1 VNKISHTQRQFKIY
15 LSVYSLSSPLN
26 KSLSLGFQ
34 INYFLNKHRRMQ
46 ATYCRIF
53 TTIGLSVFSIT
64 AFAQERR
71 TISGTVRDGKNGELV
86 IGATIKVEE
95 DPTINITANEYGF
108 YSLSLPQGN
117 YTIAVA
123 YGGYENYRQTVQL
136 DQNVK
141 LDLILSQEKE
151 RTAQIDEVIISAVKK
166 DKNLTSAQMG
176 TETLS
181 IKSIEKLP
189 VLFGEKDVLK
199 TIQLL
204 PGIKSN
210 GEGSSGFSVRG
221 GATDQN
227 LILLDEAPVYN
238 ASHLLGFFS
247 TFNSDALKDASIIKG
262 NSPAQYGGRLSS
274 VMDVKMKD
282 GNNKDY
288 NVNGGIGLISSRLS
302 VEGPIQKEKSSFIVS
317 GRRTYADVFL
327 KATDDFKDSKLY
339 FYDLNLKANYQINEN
354 NRLYMS
360 GYFGRDV
367 LGLGNTFSTDWG
379 NTTAT
384 LRWNSIINSKLF
396 SNTSFIYS
404 NYDYKVS
411 LTSNDNTFG
420 LDSQIQDW
428 NLKQDFSWFAGNKHS
443 VRFGLQ
449 SIYHTI
455 TPSSASGTSVSSFPR
470 NSRYS
475 WENALYIN
483 DDFKATEK
491 LTVNY
496 GLRLSMFSVLG
507 GDTFNTYDNGVL
519 TDSRFLE
526 KGKFGKTYV
535 NLEPRITAN
544 YRINE
549 VSSIKGGYARNT
561 QNLHLLSN
569 SSSGNPT
576 DQWIGSSYSVKPE
589 IADQISAG
597 YSRNFNNNNYEIN
610 AEVYYKTMQNQ
621 IDFKNGA
628 EITFD
633 AAADVEG
640 ELLFGKGRAY
650 GLEVIA
656 KKKSGK
662 LTGWISYTLSKTE
675 RKINGINDNNWYN
688 ARQDKTHDLSVVATY
703 ELNQKWSFSGL
714 FVYSTGNA
722 VTFPTGKYDLLG
734 QTIFQ
739 YSKRNADR
747 MPAYHRM
754 DLSATYE
761 PNKNKRWKSSWS
773 FGIYNVYGRENAYTI
788 AFEDNP
794 DNPGTTRAMQ
804 TSLFKF
810 VPNITYNFKF

>member
-1 VNKISHTQRQFKIY
+1 
-15 LSVYSLSSPLN
+15 
-26 KSLSLGFQ
+26 
-34 INYFLNKHRRMQ
+34 MQ
-46 ATYCRIF
+46 AIYCRIF
-53 TTIGLSVFSIT
+53 ATIGLSVFSIT
-64 AFAQERR
+64 AYAQERK

-86 IGATIKVEE
+86 IGAIIKVEE
-95 DPTINITANEYGF
+95 DPSINITANEYGF

-141 LDLILSQEKE
+141 LDLILSEQKEKVS
-151 RTAQIDEVIISAVKK
+151 QIEEVVISAVKK

-339 FYDLNLKANYQINEN
+339 FYDLNLKANYQLNEN
-354 NRLYMS
+354 NRLYVS

-384 LRWNSIINSKLF
+384 VRWNSIINSKLF

-411 LTSNDNTFG
+411 LTSNNNTFG

-449 SIYHTI
+449 SIYHTF

-519 TDSRFLE
+519 TESRFLE

-544 YRINE
+544 YRIDE

-610 AEVYYKTMQNQ
+610 AEVYYKSMQNQ

-675 RKINGINDNNWYN
+675 RKINGINDNDWYN

-714 FVYSTGNA
+714 FLYSTGNA
-722 VTFPTGKYDLLG
+722 VTFPTGKYELLG

-794 DNPGTTRAMQ
+794 NNPGTTRAMQ

>member
-1 VNKISHTQRQFKIY
+1 MQTS
-15 LSVYSLSSPLN
+15 
-26 KSLSLGFQ
+26 
-34 INYFLNKHRRMQ
+34 FLK
-46 ATYCRIF
+46 
-53 TTIGLSVFSIT
+53 IT
-64 AFAQERR
+64 AATAALCFSTLAIAQQ
-71 TISGTVRDGKNGELV
+71 TYSVSGTVKDKKNGELL
-86 IGATIKVEE
+86 IGVSVKVSE
-95 DPTINITANEYGF
+95 DPTINVAANEYGF
-108 YSLSLPQGN
+108 YSLSLPAGT
-117 YTIAVA
+117 YTIIISNP
-123 YGGYENYRQTVQL
+123 GYKDFEQQIKV
-136 DQNVK
+136 DQNIK
-141 LDLILSQEKE
+141 LDLPLLPQEETTK
-151 RTAQIDEVIISAVKK
+151 AIDEVVVTAVKK

-176 TETLS
+176 AETLN

-189 VLFGEKDVLK
+189 VLFGEKDVMK

-274 VMDVKMKD
+274 VLDVKMKD

-288 NVNGGIGLISSRLS
+288 NLNGGIGLISSRLS

-317 GRRTYADVFL
+317 GRRTYADLFL
-327 KATDDFKDSKLY
+327 KTNKDYKDNKLY

-354 NRLYMS
+354 NRIYLS

-367 LGLGNTFSTDWG
+367 LGLGDTFNTDWG

-384 LRWNSIINSKLF
+384 LRWNSIISSKLF

-404 NYDYKVS
+404 NYDYKIS
-411 LTSNDNTFG
+411 LKNDDTVFDLN
-420 LDSQIQDW
+420 SKIRDW
-428 NLKQDFSWFAGNKHS
+428 NLKQDFTWFAGNKHS

-449 SIYHTI
+449 SIYHTL
-455 TPSSASGTSVSSFPR
+455 TPSSASGTTVSSFPR
-470 NSRYS
+470 NPRYS
-475 WENALYIN
+475 WENAVYIN

-496 GLRLSMFSVLG
+496 GVRLAIFSVLG
-507 GDTFNTYDNGVL
+507 GDTFNTYENGVL
-519 TDSRFLE
+519 TDSKFLE

-535 NLEPRITAN
+535 NPEPRISAN

-549 VSSIKGGYARNT
+549 VSSVKGGYSRNT

-569 SSSGNPT
+569 SNSGNPT
-576 DQWIGSSYSVKPE
+576 DQWIGSSYTVKPE
-589 IADQISAG
+589 IADQISVG
-597 YSRNFNNNNYEIN
+597 YSRNFNNNNYELN
-610 AEVYYKTMQNQ
+610 AEVYYKSMKNQ

-628 EITFD
+628 QIGFD
-633 AAADVEG
+633 AGSDVES

-650 GLEVIA
+650 GLELIA

-675 RKINGINDNNWYN
+675 RKIDGINNNEWYN
-688 ARQDKTHDLSVVATY
+688 ARMDKTHDLSIVATY
-703 ELNQKWSFSGL
+703 QLNPKWSFSGL

-722 VTFPTGKYDLLG
+722 VTFPTGKYELNG

-739 YSKRNADR
+739 YSNRNADR

-761 PNKNKRWKSSWS
+761 PTSNKRFRGSWT
-773 FGIYNVYGRENAYTI
+773 FGIYNLYGRENAYTI
-788 AFEDNP
+788 NFEDNP
-794 DNPGTTRAMQ
+794 DHPGTTRAMQ
-804 TSLFKF
+804 TSLFRW

>member
-1 VNKISHTQRQFKIY
+1 MQTS
-15 LSVYSLSSPLN
+15 
-26 KSLSLGFQ
+26 
-34 INYFLNKHRRMQ
+34 FLK
-46 ATYCRIF
+46 
-53 TTIGLSVFSIT
+53 IT
-64 AFAQERR
+64 AATAALCFSTFVLAQQ
-71 TISGTVRDGKNGELV
+71 TYSVSGTIKDKKNGELL
-86 IGATIKVEE
+86 IGVAVKVSE
-95 DPTINITANEYGF
+95 DPSINVVANEYGF
-108 YSLSLPQGN
+108 YSLSLPEGN
-117 YTIAVA
+117 YTLIISNP
-123 YGGYENYRQTVQL
+123 GYKDFEQQIKV
-136 DQNVK
+136 DQNIK
-141 LDLILSQEKE
+141 MDLPLLPQEQISKS
-151 RTAQIDEVIISAVKK
+151 IDEVVITGIKK

-181 IKSIEKLP
+181 IKNIEKLP
-189 VLFGEKDVLK
+189 VLFGEKDVMK

-247 TFNSDALKDASIIKG
+247 TFNSDALKDVSIIKG

-274 VMDVKMKD
+274 VLDVKMKD
-282 GNNKDY
+282 GNNQDY
-288 NVNGGIGLISSRLS
+288 NINGGVGLISSRLS

-317 GRRTYADVFL
+317 GRRTYADLFL
-327 KATDDFKDSKLY
+327 KTSNDYKDNKLY
-339 FYDLNLKANYQINEN
+339 FYDLNLKANYQLNEN
-354 NRLYMS
+354 NRLYLS

-411 LTSNDNTFG
+411 LKSNDNNFG
-420 LDSQIQDW
+420 LNSKIQDW
-428 NLKQDFSWFAGNKHS
+428 NLKQDFTWFAGNKHS

-470 NSRYS
+470 NTRKS

-496 GLRLSMFSVLG
+496 GARLSMFSVLG

-519 TDSRFLE
+519 TDSRYIE

-535 NLEPRITAN
+535 NIEPRITAN

-549 VSSIKGGYARNT
+549 VSSIKAGYSRNT

-576 DQWIGSSYSVKPE
+576 DQWIGSSLTVKPE
-589 IADQISAG
+589 IADQVSLG
-597 YSRNFNNNNYEIN
+597 FSRNFNNNNYEVN
-610 AEVYYKTMQNQ
+610 AEVYYKSMQNQ

-628 EITFD
+628 QITFD
-633 AAADVEG
+633 TAADVES

-650 GLEVIA
+650 GLELIA

-675 RKINGINDNNWYN
+675 RKINGINDNQWYN
-688 ARQDKTHDLSVVATY
+688 ARMDKTHDLSIVATY
-703 ELNQKWSFSGL
+703 QLNPKWSFSGL

-722 VTFPTGKYDLLG
+722 VTFPTGKYQLNG
-734 QTIFQ
+734 QTVFQ
-739 YSKRNADR
+739 YSTRNADR

-761 PNKNKRWKSSWS
+761 PSSNKRFRGSWT
-773 FGIYNVYGRENAYTI
+773 FGIYNLYGRENAYTI
-788 AFEDNP
+788 TFEDNP
-794 DNPGTTRAMQ
+794 NNSGTTRAMQ
-804 TSLFKF
+804 TSLFRW

>member
-1 VNKISHTQRQFKIY
+1 MQTS
-15 LSVYSLSSPLN
+15 
-26 KSLSLGFQ
+26 
-34 INYFLNKHRRMQ
+34 FLK
-46 ATYCRIF
+46 
-53 TTIGLSVFSIT
+53 IT
-64 AFAQERR
+64 AATAALCFSTLAMAQQ
-71 TISGTVRDGKNGELV
+71 TYSVSGTVKDKKNGELL
-86 IGATIKVEE
+86 IGVSVKVSE
-95 DPTINITANEYGF
+95 DPTINVVANEYGF
-108 YSLSLPQGN
+108 YSLSLPEGN
-117 YTIAVA
+117 YTLVIS
-123 YGGYENYRQTVQL
+123 YPGYQDFEQKINV
-136 DQNVK
+136 DQNIK
-141 LDLILSQEKE
+141 LDLPLLPSESVEK
-151 RTAQIDEVIISAVKK
+151 AIDEVVITGIKK

-176 TETLS
+176 AETLS
-181 IKSIEKLP
+181 IKNIEKLP
-189 VLFGEKDVLK
+189 VLFGEKDVMK

-274 VMDVKMKD
+274 VLDVKMKD

-317 GRRTYADVFL
+317 GRRTYADLFL
-327 KATDDFKDSKLY
+327 KANKDYKDNKLY

-354 NRLYMS
+354 NRIYLS

-367 LGLGNTFSTDWG
+367 LGLGDTFNTDWG

-384 LRWNSIINSKLF
+384 LRWNSIISSKLF

-404 NYDYKVS
+404 NYDYKIS
-411 LTSNDNTFG
+411 LKNDDTVFDLN
-420 LDSQIQDW
+420 SKIRDW
-428 NLKQDFSWFAGNKHS
+428 NLKQDFTWFAGNKHS

-449 SIYHTI
+449 SIYHTL
-455 TPSSASGTSVSSFPR
+455 TPSSASGTTVSSFAR
-470 NSRYS
+470 NPRYS
-475 WENALYIN
+475 WENAVYIN
-483 DDFKATEK
+483 DDYKATEK
-491 LTVNY
+491 LTINY
-496 GLRLSMFSVLG
+496 GARLSMFSVLG
-507 GDTFNTYDNGVL
+507 GDTFNTYENGVL
-519 TDSRFLE
+519 TDSKFLE

-535 NLEPRITAN
+535 NIEPRISAN

-549 VSSIKGGYARNT
+549 VSSVKAGYSRNT

-569 SSSGNPT
+569 SNSGNPT
-576 DQWIGSSYSVKPE
+576 DQWIGSSYTVKPE
-589 IADQISAG
+589 IADQISLG
-597 YSRNFNNNNYEIN
+597 YSRNFNNNNYELN
-610 AEVYYKTMQNQ
+610 AEVYYKDMKNQ

-628 EITFD
+628 QIGFD
-633 AAADVEG
+633 TGADVES

-650 GLEVIA
+650 GLELIA

-675 RKINGINDNNWYN
+675 RKINGINNNEWYN
-688 ARQDKTHDLSVVATY
+688 ARMDKTHDLSVVATY
-703 ELNQKWSFSGL
+703 QLNPKWSFSGL

-722 VTFPTGKYDLLG
+722 VTFPTGKYELNG
-734 QTIFQ
+734 QTVFQ
-739 YSKRNADR
+739 YSNRNADR

-761 PNKNKRWKSSWS
+761 PSSNKRFRGSWT
-773 FGIYNVYGRENAYTI
+773 FGIYNLYGRENAYTI
-788 AFEDNP
+788 NFEDNP
-794 DNPGTTRAMQ
+794 DRPGTTRAMQ
-804 TSLFKF
+804 TSLFRW

>member
-1 VNKISHTQRQFKIY
+1 MQTS
-15 LSVYSLSSPLN
+15 
-26 KSLSLGFQ
+26 
-34 INYFLNKHRRMQ
+34 FLK
-46 ATYCRIF
+46 
-53 TTIGLSVFSIT
+53 IT
-64 AFAQERR
+64 AATAALCFSTFVIAQQ
-71 TISGTVRDGKNGELV
+71 TYSVSGTVKDKKNGELL
-86 IGATIKVEE
+86 IGVTVKVSE
-95 DPTINITANEYGF
+95 DPSINVVANEYGF
-108 YSLSLPQGN
+108 YSLSLPEGN
-117 YTIAVA
+117 YTIIISNS
-123 YGGYENYRQTVQL
+123 GYKDFEQQIKV
-136 DQNVK
+136 DQNIK
-141 LDLILSQEKE
+141 LDLPLIQQEAISKS
-151 RTAQIDEVIISAVKK
+151 IDEVVITGIKK
-166 DKNLTSAQMG
+166 DKNLSTAQMG

-181 IKSIEKLP
+181 IKNIEKLP
-189 VLFGEKDVLK
+189 VLFGEKDVMK

-274 VMDVKMKD
+274 VLDVKMKD
-282 GNNKDY
+282 GNNQDY

-317 GRRTYADVFL
+317 GRRTYADLFL
-327 KATDDFKDSKLY
+327 KANKDYKDNKLY
-339 FYDLNLKANYQINEN
+339 FYDLNLKANYQLNEN
-354 NRLYMS
+354 NRLYLS
-360 GYFGRDV
+360 AYFGRDV

-404 NYDYKVS
+404 NYDYKIS
-411 LTSNDNTFG
+411 LKSNDNVFD
-420 LDSQIQDW
+420 LNSKIQDW
-428 NLKQDFSWFAGNKHS
+428 NLKQDFTWFAGNKHS

-449 SIYHTI
+449 SIYHTL

-470 NSRYS
+470 NPRYS

-491 LTVNY
+491 LTINY
-496 GLRLSMFSVLG
+496 GVRLSLFSVLG
-507 GDTFNTYDNGVL
+507 GDTFNTYENGNL
-519 TDSRFLE
+519 TESRFLE

-535 NLEPRITAN
+535 NPEPRITAN

-549 VSSIKGGYARNT
+549 VSSVKGGYSRNT

-569 SSSGNPT
+569 SNSGNPT
-576 DQWIGSSYSVKPE
+576 DQWIGSSYTVKPE

-597 YSRNFNNNNYEIN
+597 YSRNFKNNNYEIN
-610 AEVYYKTMQNQ
+610 AEVYYKSMQNQ

-628 EITFD
+628 QIGFD
-633 AAADVEG
+633 TGSDVEN

-650 GLEVIA
+650 GLELIA

-675 RKINGINDNNWYN
+675 RKINGINNNEWYN
-688 ARQDKTHDLSVVATY
+688 ARMDKTHDLSVVATY
-703 ELNQKWSFSGL
+703 QFNEKWSMSGL
-714 FVYSTGNA
+714 FLYSTGNA
-722 VTFPTGKYDLLG
+722 VTFPTGKYELNG

-739 YSKRNADR
+739 YSNRNADR

-761 PNKNKRWKSSWS
+761 PSSNKRFKGSWT
-773 FGIYNVYGRENAYTI
+773 FGIYNLYGRENAYTI
-788 AFEDNP
+788 TFEDNP
-794 DNPGTTRAMQ
+794 NNPGTTRAMQ
-804 TSLFKF
+804 TSLFRW

>member
-1 VNKISHTQRQFKIY
+1 MQTS
-15 LSVYSLSSPLN
+15 
-26 KSLSLGFQ
+26 
-34 INYFLNKHRRMQ
+34 FLK
-46 ATYCRIF
+46 
-53 TTIGLSVFSIT
+53 IT
-64 AFAQERR
+64 AATAALCFSTLAIAQQ
-71 TISGTVRDGKNGELV
+71 TYSVSGTVKDKKNGELL
-86 IGATIKVEE
+86 IGVSVKVSE
-95 DPTINITANEYGF
+95 DPTINVTANEYGF
-108 YSLSLPQGN
+108 YSLSLPAGT
-117 YTIAVA
+117 YTVIISNP
-123 YGGYENYRQTVQL
+123 GYKDFEQQIKV
-136 DQNVK
+136 DQNMK
-141 LDLILSQEKE
+141 LDLPLLPQEETTK
-151 RTAQIDEVIISAVKK
+151 AIDEVVVTAIKK

-176 TETLS
+176 AETLN

-189 VLFGEKDVLK
+189 VLFGEKDVMK

-274 VMDVKMKD
+274 VLDVKMKD

-288 NVNGGIGLISSRLS
+288 NLNGGIGLISSRLS

-317 GRRTYADVFL
+317 GRRTYADLFL
-327 KATDDFKDSKLY
+327 KTNKDYKDNKLY

-354 NRLYMS
+354 NRIYLS

-367 LGLGNTFSTDWG
+367 LGLGDTFNTDWG

-384 LRWNSIINSKLF
+384 LRWNSIISSKLF

-404 NYDYKVS
+404 NYDYKIS
-411 LTSNDNTFG
+411 LKNDDTVFDLN
-420 LDSQIQDW
+420 SKIRDW
-428 NLKQDFSWFAGNKHS
+428 NLKQDFTWFAGNKHS

-449 SIYHTI
+449 SIYHTL
-455 TPSSASGTSVSSFPR
+455 TPSSASGTTVSSFPR
-470 NSRYS
+470 NPRYS
-475 WENALYIN
+475 WENAVYIN

-491 LTVNY
+491 LTINY
-496 GLRLSMFSVLG
+496 GVRLAIFSVLG
-507 GDTFNTYDNGVL
+507 GDTFNTYENGVL
-519 TDSRFLE
+519 TDSKFLE

-535 NLEPRITAN
+535 NPEPRISAN

-549 VSSIKGGYARNT
+549 VSSVKGGYSRNT

-569 SSSGNPT
+569 SNSGNPT
-576 DQWIGSSYSVKPE
+576 DQWIGSSYTVKPE
-589 IADQISAG
+589 IADQVSVG
-597 YSRNFNNNNYEIN
+597 YSRNFNNNNYELN
-610 AEVYYKTMQNQ
+610 AEVYYKSMKNQ

-628 EITFD
+628 QIGFD
-633 AAADVEG
+633 AGSDVES

-650 GLEVIA
+650 GLELIA

-675 RKINGINDNNWYN
+675 RKINGINNNEWYN
-688 ARQDKTHDLSVVATY
+688 ARMDKTHDLSIVATY
-703 ELNQKWSFSGL
+703 QLNPKWSFSGL

-722 VTFPTGKYDLLG
+722 VTFPTGKYELNG

-739 YSKRNADR
+739 YSNRNADR

-761 PNKNKRWKSSWS
+761 PTSNKRFRGSWT
-773 FGIYNVYGRENAYTI
+773 FGIYNLYGRENAYTI
-788 AFEDNP
+788 NFEDNP
-794 DNPGTTRAMQ
+794 DRPGTTRAMQ
-804 TSLFKF
+804 TSLFRW

>member
-1 VNKISHTQRQFKIY
+1 
-15 LSVYSLSSPLN
+15 
-26 KSLSLGFQ
+26 
-34 INYFLNKHRRMQ
+34 MQ
-46 ATYCRIF
+46 TIYCRIF
-53 TTIGLSVFSIT
+53 ATIGLSVFSVT
-64 AFAQERR
+64 AFAQEKR

-86 IGATIKVEE
+86 IGATVKVVE
-95 DPTINITANEYGF
+95 DPTVNVVANEYGF

-117 YTIAVA
+117 YTVAVA
-123 YGGYENYRQTVQL
+123 YGGFENYRQTVQL

-141 LDLILSQEKE
+141 LDLILTQEKE
-151 RTAQIDEVIISAVKK
+151 RTAQIDEVVISAIKK

-189 VLFGEKDVLK
+189 VLFGERDVLK

-247 TFNSDALKDASIIKG
+247 TFYSDALKDASIIKG

-288 NVNGGIGLISSRLS
+288 NINGGIGLISSRLS

-327 KATDDFKDSKLY
+327 KATDDFRDSKLY
-339 FYDLNLKANYQINEN
+339 FYDLNLKANYQLNEN
-354 NRLYMS
+354 NRLYIS

-384 LRWNSIINSKLF
+384 VRWNSIINSKLF

-411 LTSNDNTFG
+411 LSSNNNTFG

-428 NLKQDFSWFAGNKHS
+428 NLKQDFTWFAGNKHG

-475 WENALYIN
+475 WENAFYIN

-507 GDTFNTYDNGVL
+507 GDQFNTYENAVL
-519 TDSRFLE
+519 TGGQFLE

-549 VSSIKGGYARNT
+549 VSSVKAGYARNT

-576 DQWIGSSYSVKPE
+576 DQWIGSSYTVKPE
-589 IADQISAG
+589 ISDQISAG
-597 YSRNFNNNNYEIN
+597 FSRNFNNNNYEIN
-610 AEVYYKTMQNQ
+610 AEIYYKSMQNQ
-621 IDFKNGA
+621 IDYRNGA

-633 AAADVEG
+633 AGADVEA

-650 GLEVIA
+650 GLEFIA

-675 RKINGINDNNWYN
+675 RKIIGINDNEWYN
-688 ARQDKTHDLSVVATY
+688 ARQDKTHDLSIVATY
-703 ELNQKWSFSGL
+703 ELNPKWSFSGL

-722 VTFPTGKYDLLG
+722 VTFPTGKYELQG

-761 PNKNKRWKSSWS
+761 PGKNKRFQSSWS
-773 FGIYNVYGRENAYTI
+773 FGIYNLYGRENAYAIT
-788 AFEDNP
+788 FEDNP
-794 DNPGTTRAMQ
+794 DKPGTTRAIQ
-804 TSLFKF
+804 TSLFRF

>member
-1 VNKISHTQRQFKIY
+1 MQTS
-15 LSVYSLSSPLN
+15 
-26 KSLSLGFQ
+26 
-34 INYFLNKHRRMQ
+34 FLK
-46 ATYCRIF
+46 
-53 TTIGLSVFSIT
+53 IT
-64 AFAQERR
+64 AATAALCFSTLAIAQQ
-71 TISGTVRDGKNGELV
+71 TYSVSGTVKDKKNGELL
-86 IGATIKVEE
+86 IGVSVKVSE
-95 DPTINITANEYGF
+95 DPTINVVANEYGF
-108 YSLSLPQGN
+108 YSLSLPEGN
-117 YTIAVA
+117 YTLIIS
-123 YGGYENYRQTVQL
+123 YPGYQDFEQQIKV
-136 DQNVK
+136 DQNIKV
-141 LDLILSQEKE
+141 DLPLLPAE
-151 RTAQIDEVIISAVKK
+151 TAAKAIDEVVITGIKK

-176 TETLS
+176 AETLS
-181 IKSIEKLP
+181 IKNIEKLP
-189 VLFGEKDVLK
+189 VLFGEKDVMK

-274 VMDVKMKD
+274 VLDVKMKD

-288 NVNGGIGLISSRLS
+288 NINGGIGLISSRLS

-317 GRRTYADVFL
+317 GRRTYADLFL
-327 KATDDFKDSKLY
+327 KTNKDYKDNKLY

-354 NRLYMS
+354 NRIYLS

-367 LGLGNTFSTDWG
+367 LGLGDTFNTDWG

-384 LRWNSIINSKLF
+384 LRWNSIISSKLF

-404 NYDYKVS
+404 NYDYKIS
-411 LTSNDNTFG
+411 LKNDDTVFDLN
-420 LDSQIQDW
+420 SKIRDW
-428 NLKQDFSWFAGNKHS
+428 NLKQDFTWFAGNKHS

-449 SIYHTI
+449 SIYHTL
-455 TPSSASGTSVSSFPR
+455 TPSSASGTTVSSFAR
-470 NSRYS
+470 NPRYS
-475 WENALYIN
+475 WENAVYIN
-483 DDFKATEK
+483 DDYKATEK
-491 LTVNY
+491 LTINY
-496 GLRLSMFSVLG
+496 GARLSMFSILG
-507 GDTFNTYDNGVL
+507 GDTFNTYENGVL
-519 TDSRFLE
+519 TDSKFLE

-535 NLEPRITAN
+535 NIEPRISAN

-549 VSSIKGGYARNT
+549 FSSVKGGYSRNT

-569 SSSGNPT
+569 SNSGNPT
-576 DQWIGSSYSVKPE
+576 DQWIGSSYTVKPE
-589 IADQISAG
+589 IADQISLG
-597 YSRNFNNNNYEIN
+597 YSRNFNNNNYELN
-610 AEVYYKTMQNQ
+610 AEIYYKDMKNQ

-628 EITFD
+628 QIGFD
-633 AAADVEG
+633 TGADVES

-650 GLEVIA
+650 GLELIV

-675 RKINGINDNNWYN
+675 RKINGINNNEWYN
-688 ARQDKTHDLSVVATY
+688 ARMDKTHDLSIVATY
-703 ELNQKWSFSGL
+703 QLNPKWSFSGL

-722 VTFPTGKYDLLG
+722 VTFPTGKYELNG

-739 YSKRNADR
+739 YSNRNADR

-761 PNKNKRWKSSWS
+761 PSSNKRFRGSWT
-773 FGIYNVYGRENAYTI
+773 FGIYNLYGRENAYTI
-788 AFEDNP
+788 NFEDNP
-794 DNPGTTRAMQ
+794 DRPGTTRAMQ
-804 TSLFKF
+804 TSLFRW

>member
-1 VNKISHTQRQFKIY
+1 MQTS
-15 LSVYSLSSPLN
+15 
-26 KSLSLGFQ
+26 
-34 INYFLNKHRRMQ
+34 FLK
-46 ATYCRIF
+46 
-53 TTIGLSVFSIT
+53 IT
-64 AFAQERR
+64 AATAALCFSTLAIAQQ
-71 TISGTVRDGKNGELV
+71 TYSVSGTVKDKKNGELL
-86 IGATIKVEE
+86 IGVSVKVSE
-95 DPTINITANEYGF
+95 DPTINVTANEYGF
-108 YSLSLPQGN
+108 YSLSLPAGT
-117 YTIAVA
+117 YTVIISNP
-123 YGGYENYRQTVQL
+123 GYKDFEQQIKV

-141 LDLILSQEKE
+141 LDLPLLPQEETTK
-151 RTAQIDEVIISAVKK
+151 AIDEVVVTAVKK

-176 TETLS
+176 AETLN

-189 VLFGEKDVLK
+189 VLFGEKDVMK

-274 VMDVKMKD
+274 VLDVKMKD

-288 NVNGGIGLISSRLS
+288 NLNGGIGLISSRLS

-317 GRRTYADVFL
+317 GRRTYADLFL
-327 KATDDFKDSKLY
+327 KTNKDYKDNKLY

-354 NRLYMS
+354 NRIYLS

-367 LGLGNTFSTDWG
+367 LGLGDTFNTDWG

-384 LRWNSIINSKLF
+384 LRWNSIISSKLF

-404 NYDYKVS
+404 NYDYKIS
-411 LTSNDNTFG
+411 LKNDDTVFDLN
-420 LDSQIQDW
+420 SKIRDW
-428 NLKQDFSWFAGNKHS
+428 NLKQDFTWFAGNKHS

-449 SIYHTI
+449 SIYHTL
-455 TPSSASGTSVSSFPR
+455 TPSSASGTTVSSFPR
-470 NSRYS
+470 NPRYS
-475 WENALYIN
+475 WENAVYIN

-491 LTVNY
+491 LTINY
-496 GLRLSMFSVLG
+496 GVRLAIFSVLG
-507 GDTFNTYDNGVL
+507 GDTFNTYENGVL
-519 TDSRFLE
+519 TDSKFLE

-535 NLEPRITAN
+535 NPEPRISAN

-549 VSSIKGGYARNT
+549 VSSVKGGYSRNT

-569 SSSGNPT
+569 SNSGNPT
-576 DQWIGSSYSVKPE
+576 DQWIGSSYTVKPE
-589 IADQISAG
+589 IADQISVG
-597 YSRNFNNNNYEIN
+597 YSRNFNNNNYELN
-610 AEVYYKTMQNQ
+610 AEVYYKDMKNQ

-628 EITFD
+628 QIGFD
-633 AAADVEG
+633 AGSDVES

-650 GLEVIA
+650 GLELIA

-675 RKINGINDNNWYN
+675 RKINGINNNEWYN
-688 ARQDKTHDLSVVATY
+688 ARMDKTHDLSIVATY
-703 ELNQKWSFSGL
+703 QLNPKWSFSGL

-722 VTFPTGKYDLLG
+722 VTFPTGKYELNG

-739 YSKRNADR
+739 YSNRNADR

-761 PNKNKRWKSSWS
+761 PTSNKRFRGSWT
-773 FGIYNVYGRENAYTI
+773 FGIYNLYGRENAYTI
-788 AFEDNP
+788 NFEDNP
-794 DNPGTTRAMQ
+794 DRPGTTRAMQ
-804 TSLFKF
+804 TSLFRW

>member
-1 VNKISHTQRQFKIY
+1 MQTS
-15 LSVYSLSSPLN
+15 
-26 KSLSLGFQ
+26 
-34 INYFLNKHRRMQ
+34 FLK
-46 ATYCRIF
+46 
-53 TTIGLSVFSIT
+53 IT
-64 AFAQERR
+64 AATAALCFSTLAIAQQ
-71 TISGTVRDGKNGELV
+71 TYSVSGTVKDKKNGELL
-86 IGATIKVEE
+86 IGVSVKVSE
-95 DPTINITANEYGF
+95 DPSINVAANEYGF
-108 YSLSLPQGN
+108 YSLSLPAGN
-117 YTIAVA
+117 YTIIISNP
-123 YGGYENYRQTVQL
+123 GYKDFEQQITV
-136 DQNVK
+136 DQNMK
-141 LDLILSQEKE
+141 LDLPLLPQEETTK
-151 RTAQIDEVIISAVKK
+151 AIDEVVVTAVKK

-176 TETLS
+176 AETLN

-189 VLFGEKDVLK
+189 VLFGEKDVMK

-274 VMDVKMKD
+274 VLDVKMKD

-288 NVNGGIGLISSRLS
+288 NLNGGIGLISSRLS

-317 GRRTYADVFL
+317 GRRTYADLFL
-327 KATDDFKDSKLY
+327 KTNKDYKDNKLY

-354 NRLYMS
+354 NRIYLS

-367 LGLGNTFSTDWG
+367 LGLGDTFNTDWG

-384 LRWNSIINSKLF
+384 LRWNSIISSKLF

-404 NYDYKVS
+404 NYDYKIS
-411 LTSNDNTFG
+411 LKNDDTVFDLN
-420 LDSQIQDW
+420 SKIRDW
-428 NLKQDFSWFAGNKHS
+428 NLKQDFTWFAGNKHS

-449 SIYHTI
+449 SIYHTL
-455 TPSSASGTSVSSFPR
+455 TPSSASGTTVSSFPR
-470 NSRYS
+470 NPRYS
-475 WENALYIN
+475 WENAVYIN

-491 LTVNY
+491 LTINY
-496 GLRLSMFSVLG
+496 GVRLAMFSVLG
-507 GDTFNTYDNGVL
+507 GDTFNTYENGVL
-519 TDSRFLE
+519 TDSEFLE

-535 NLEPRITAN
+535 NPEPRISAN

-549 VSSIKGGYARNT
+549 VSSVKGGYSRNT

-569 SSSGNPT
+569 SNSGNPT
-576 DQWIGSSYSVKPE
+576 DQWIGSSYTVKPE
-589 IADQISAG
+589 IADQISVG
-597 YSRNFNNNNYEIN
+597 YSRNFNNNNYELN
-610 AEVYYKTMQNQ
+610 AEVYYKSMKNQ

-628 EITFD
+628 QIGFD
-633 AAADVEG
+633 AGSDVES

-650 GLEVIA
+650 GLELIA

-675 RKINGINDNNWYN
+675 RKINGINNNEWYN
-688 ARQDKTHDLSVVATY
+688 ARMDKTHDLSIVATY
-703 ELNQKWSFSGL
+703 QLNPKWSFSGL

-722 VTFPTGKYDLLG
+722 VTFPTGKYELNG

-739 YSKRNADR
+739 YSNRNADR

-761 PNKNKRWKSSWS
+761 PTSNKRFRGSWT
-773 FGIYNVYGRENAYTI
+773 FGIYNLYGRENAYTI
-788 AFEDNP
+788 NFEDNP
-794 DNPGTTRAMQ
+794 DRPGTTRAMQ
-804 TSLFKF
+804 TSLFRW

>member
-1 VNKISHTQRQFKIY
+1 MQTS
-15 LSVYSLSSPLN
+15 
-26 KSLSLGFQ
+26 
-34 INYFLNKHRRMQ
+34 FLK
-46 ATYCRIF
+46 
-53 TTIGLSVFSIT
+53 IT
-64 AFAQERR
+64 AATAALCFSTLVMAQQQTRS
-71 TISGTVRDGKNGELV
+71 ISGTVKDKKNGELL
-86 IGATIKVEE
+86 IGVTVKVSD
-95 DPTINITANEYGF
+95 DPSINVVANEYGF
-108 YSLSLPQGN
+108 YSLSLPEGDH
-117 YTIAVA
+117 TIIVS
-123 YGGYENYRQTVQL
+123 YPGYRDFEQQIKV
-136 DQNVK
+136 DQNMK
-141 LDLILSQEKE
+141 LDLFLNQEEQKSN
-151 RTAQIDEVIISAVKK
+151 TIDEVVVSGVKK
-166 DKNLTSAQMG
+166 DKNLSSAQMG
-176 TETLS
+176 TETLN
-181 IKSIEKLP
+181 IKNIEKLP
-189 VLFGEKDVLK
+189 VLFGEKDVMK

-282 GNNKDY
+282 GNNQNY

-302 VEGPIQKEKSSFIVS
+302 VEGPLQKEKSSFIVS
-317 GRRTYADVFL
+317 GRRTYADLFL
-327 KATDDFKDSKLY
+327 KSSKDYKDNKLY

-354 NRLYMS
+354 NRIYVS

-367 LGLGNTFSTDWG
+367 LGLGDTFNTDWG

-384 LRWNSIINSKLF
+384 VRWNSIINSKLF
-396 SNTSFIYS
+396 SNTSLIYS
-404 NYDYKVS
+404 NYDYKIS
-411 LTSNDNTFG
+411 LKNNESEFNLN
-420 LDSQIQDW
+420 SKIQDW
-428 NLKQDFSWFAGNKHS
+428 NLKQDFTWFAGNKHS

-449 SIYHTI
+449 SIYHTL
-455 TPSSASGTSVSSFPR
+455 TPSSASGTIVNSFAR
-470 NSRYS
+470 NPRYS

-491 LTVNY
+491 LTINY
-496 GLRLSMFSVLG
+496 GVRLSLFSVLG
-507 GDTFNTYDNGVL
+507 GDTFNTYESGVL
-519 TDSRFLE
+519 TGSQYLE
-526 KGKFGKTYV
+526 KGKFGKTYT

-549 VSSIKGGYARNT
+549 VSSVKGGYSRNT

-589 IADQISAG
+589 IADQISVG
-597 YSRNFNNNNYEIN
+597 YSRNFNNNNYEVN
-610 AEVYYKTMQNQ
+610 AEIYYKSMQNQ

-628 EITFD
+628 QIGFST
-633 AAADVEG
+633 AADVES

-650 GLEVIA
+650 GLELIA

-675 RKINGINDNNWYN
+675 RKIDGINDNQWYN
-688 ARQDKTHDLSVVATY
+688 ARMDKTHDLSIVATY
-703 ELNQKWSFSGL
+703 QLNPKWTLSGL
-714 FVYSTGNA
+714 FLYSTGNA
-722 VTFPTGKYDLLG
+722 VTFPVGKYELNG

-739 YSKRNADR
+739 YNSRNADR

-761 PNKNKRWKSSWS
+761 PESNKRFRGSWT
-773 FGIYNVYGRENAYTI
+773 FGIYNLYGRENAYTI
-788 AFEDNP
+788 TFEDNP
-794 DNPGTTRAMQ
+794 NNPGTTRAMQ
-804 TSLFKF
+804 TSLFRW

>member
-1 VNKISHTQRQFKIY
+1 MQISSFKIATSIGAICFS
-15 LSVYSLSSPLN
+15 SVL
-26 KSLSLGFQ
+26 
-34 INYFLNKHRRMQ
+34 
-46 ATYCRIF
+46 
-53 TTIGLSVFSIT
+53 
-64 AFAQERR
+64 FAQQNFSV
-71 TISGTVRDGKNGELV
+71 SGTIKDQRNGELL
-86 IGATIKVEE
+86 IGVAVKVAE
-95 DPTINITANEYGF
+95 DPTISITANEYGF
-108 YSLSLPQGN
+108 YSLSLPKGS
-117 YTIAVA
+117 YTLMISNPGFKDFQQIINVE
-123 YGGYENYRQTVQL
+123 ENL
-136 DQNVK
+136 K
-141 LDLILSQEKE
+141 LNISLSQEEEEK
-151 RTAQIDEVIISAVKK
+151 TSNIDEVVISAVKK
-166 DKNLTSAQMG
+166 DKNLSTAQMG

-181 IKSIEKLP
+181 IKQIEKLP
-189 VLFGEKDVLK
+189 VLFGEKDVMK

-204 PGIKSN
+204 PGVKSN

-274 VMDVKMKD
+274 VLDVKMKD

-288 NVNGGIGLISSRLS
+288 NVTGGIGLISSRLS

-339 FYDLNLKANYQINEN
+339 FYDLNLKANYQINDN
-354 NRLYMS
+354 NRLYLS

-367 LGLGNTFSTDWG
+367 LGLGDTFSTDWG

-404 NYDYKVS
+404 NYNYNVALS
-411 LTSNDNTFG
+411 SNDNTFG
-420 LDSQIQDW
+420 LDSQIEDW
-428 NLKQDFSWFAGNKHS
+428 NLKHDFTWFAGNKHS

-455 TPSSASGTSVSSFPR
+455 SPSSASGTSVSSFPR
-470 NSRYS
+470 NPRYS
-475 WENALYIN
+475 WENAFYIN
-483 DDFKATEK
+483 DDFKATDK
-491 LTVNY
+491 LTINY

-507 GDTFNTYDNGVL
+507 GDTFNTYENG
-519 TDSRFLE
+519 TIIDSEFLE

-549 VSSIKGGYARNT
+549 VSSVKGGFSRNT

-569 SSSGNPT
+569 SGSGNPT
-576 DQWIGSSYSVKPE
+576 DQWIGSSYTVKPE
-589 IADQISAG
+589 ISDQISAG
-597 YSRNFNNNNYEIN
+597 YSRNFNNNNYELN
-610 AEVYYKTMQNQ
+610 AEIYYKSMQNQ
-621 IDFKNGA
+621 IDYKNGA
-628 EITFD
+628 QITFD
-633 AAADVEG
+633 TASDVES

-650 GLEVIA
+650 GLELIA

-675 RKINGINDNNWYN
+675 RKINGINDDEWYN

-703 ELNQKWSFSGL
+703 ELNPKWSLSGL
-714 FVYSTGNA
+714 FLYSTGNA
-722 VTFPTGKYDLLG
+722 VTFPTGKYELNG
-734 QTIFQ
+734 QTVFQ
-739 YSKRNADR
+739 FSNRNADR

-754 DLSATYE
+754 DINATYE
-761 PNKNKRWKSSWS
+761 PVSNKRFKGSWS
-773 FGIYNVYGRENAYTI
+773 FGVYNIYGRQNAYTI
-788 AFEDNP
+788 NFEDNP

-804 TSLFKF
+804 TSLFRW

>member
-1 VNKISHTQRQFKIY
+1 MQTSFLKIAAASAA
-15 LSVYSLSSPLN
+15 LCVSSWA
-26 KSLSLGFQ
+26 
-34 INYFLNKHRRMQ
+34 M
-46 ATYCRIF
+46 
-53 TTIGLSVFSIT
+53 
-64 AFAQERR
+64 AQQKYQV
-71 TISGTVRDGKNGELV
+71 SGTVKDQKNGELL
-86 IGATIKVEE
+86 IGVSVKVAE
-95 DPTINITANEYGF
+95 DPSINVVANEYGF
-108 YSLSLPQGN
+108 YSLSLPEGN
-117 YTIAVA
+117 YKVIIS
-123 YGGYENYRQTVQL
+123 YPGYKDFEQEITVN
-136 DQNVK
+136 QNVK
-141 LDLILSQEKE
+141 LDLPLSQQEQVAK
-151 RTAQIDEVIISAVKK
+151 TIDEVVITGIKK

-181 IKSIEKLP
+181 IKNIEKLP
-189 VLFGEKDVLK
+189 VLFGEKDVMK

-238 ASHLLGFFS
+238 SSHLLGFFS

-288 NVNGGIGLISSRLS
+288 NINGGIGLISSRLS

-317 GRRTYADVFL
+317 GRRTYADLFL
-327 KATDDFKDSKLY
+327 KTSNDYKDNKLY

-354 NRLYMS
+354 NRLYLS

-404 NYDYKVS
+404 NYDYKIS

-420 LDSQIQDW
+420 LNSKIQDW
-428 NLKQDFSWFAGNKHS
+428 NLKQDFTWFAGNKHS

-470 NSRYS
+470 NPRKS

-491 LTVNY
+491 LTINY
-496 GLRLSMFSVLG
+496 GARLSMFSVLG
-507 GDTFNTYDNGVL
+507 GDTFNTYDHGVL
-519 TDSRFLE
+519 TNSEYLE
-526 KGKFGKTYV
+526 KGKVGKTYV
-535 NLEPRITAN
+535 NIEPRITAN

-549 VSSIKGGYARNT
+549 VSSVKGGYSRNT

-569 SSSGNPT
+569 SNSGNPT
-576 DQWIGSSYSVKPE
+576 DQWIGSSYTVKPE
-589 IADQISAG
+589 IADQISLG
-597 YSRNFNNNNYEIN
+597 YSRNFNNNNYELN
-610 AEVYYKTMQNQ
+610 AEIYYKSMLNQ

-628 EITFD
+628 QITFD
-633 AAADVEG
+633 TAADVES

-650 GLEVIA
+650 GLELIA

-675 RKINGINDNNWYN
+675 RKIDGINNNEWYN
-688 ARQDKTHDLSVVATY
+688 ARMDKTHDISIVATY
-703 ELNQKWSFSGL
+703 QLNPKWSFSGL
-714 FVYSTGNA
+714 FLYSTGNA
-722 VTFPTGKYDLLG
+722 VTFPTGKYQLNG
-734 QTIFQ
+734 QTVFQ
-739 YSKRNADR
+739 YSNRNADR

-761 PNKNKRWKSSWS
+761 PESNKRFRGSWS
-773 FGIYNVYGRENAYTI
+773 FGIYNLYGRENAYTI
-788 AFEDNP
+788 TFEDNP
-794 DNPGTTRAMQ
+794 NNPGTTRAMQ
-804 TSLFKF
+804 TSLFRW

>member
-1 VNKISHTQRQFKIY
+1 MQTSFLKITTATAALCFSTLAMAQQTY
-15 LSVYSLSSPLN
+15 SV
-26 KSLSLGFQ
+26 
-34 INYFLNKHRRMQ
+34 
-46 ATYCRIF
+46 
-53 TTIGLSVFSIT
+53 
-64 AFAQERR
+64 
-71 TISGTVRDGKNGELV
+71 SGTVKDKKNGELL
-86 IGATIKVEE
+86 IGVSVKVSE
-95 DPTINITANEYGF
+95 DPSINVVANEYGF
-108 YSLSLPQGN
+108 YSLSLPEGN
-117 YTIAVA
+117 YTLIIS
-123 YGGYENYRQTVQL
+123 YPGYQDFEQKINV
-136 DQNVK
+136 DQNIK
-141 LDLILSQEKE
+141 LDLPLLPSESVEK
-151 RTAQIDEVIISAVKK
+151 AIDEVVITGIKK

-176 TETLS
+176 AETLS
-181 IKSIEKLP
+181 IKNIEKLP
-189 VLFGEKDVLK
+189 VLFGEKDVMK

-274 VMDVKMKD
+274 VLDVKMKD

-288 NVNGGIGLISSRLS
+288 NINGGIGLISSRLS

-317 GRRTYADVFL
+317 GRRTYADLFL
-327 KATDDFKDSKLY
+327 KANKDYKDNKLY

-354 NRLYMS
+354 NRIYLS

-367 LGLGNTFSTDWG
+367 LGLGDTFNTDWG

-384 LRWNSIINSKLF
+384 LRWNSIISSKLF

-404 NYDYKVS
+404 NYDYKIS
-411 LTSNDNTFG
+411 LKNDDTVFDLN
-420 LDSQIQDW
+420 SKIRDW
-428 NLKQDFSWFAGNKHS
+428 NLKQDFTWFAGNKHS

-449 SIYHTI
+449 SIYHTL
-455 TPSSASGTSVSSFPR
+455 TPSSASGTTVSSFAR
-470 NSRYS
+470 NPRYS
-475 WENALYIN
+475 WENAVYIN
-483 DDFKATEK
+483 DDYKATEK
-491 LTVNY
+491 LTINY
-496 GLRLSMFSVLG
+496 GARLSMFSVLG
-507 GDTFNTYDNGVL
+507 GDTFNTYENGVL
-519 TDSRFLE
+519 TDSKFLE

-535 NLEPRITAN
+535 NIEPRISAN

-549 VSSIKGGYARNT
+549 VSSVKGGYSRNT

-569 SSSGNPT
+569 SNSGNPT
-576 DQWIGSSYSVKPE
+576 DQWIGSSYTVKPE
-589 IADQISAG
+589 IADQISLG
-597 YSRNFNNNNYEIN
+597 YSRNFNNNNYELN
-610 AEVYYKTMQNQ
+610 AEVYYKDMKNQ

-628 EITFD
+628 QIGFD
-633 AAADVEG
+633 TGADVES

-650 GLEVIA
+650 GLELIA

-675 RKINGINDNNWYN
+675 RKINGINNNVWYN
-688 ARQDKTHDLSVVATY
+688 ARMDKTHDLSVVATY
-703 ELNQKWSFSGL
+703 QLNPKWSFSGL

-722 VTFPTGKYDLLG
+722 VTFPTGKYELNG
-734 QTIFQ
+734 QTVFQ
-739 YSKRNADR
+739 YSNRNADR

-761 PNKNKRWKSSWS
+761 PSSNKRFRGSWT
-773 FGIYNVYGRENAYTI
+773 FGIYNLYGRENAYTI
-788 AFEDNP
+788 NFEDNP
-794 DNPGTTRAMQ
+794 DRPGTTRAMQ
-804 TSLFKF
+804 TSLFRW

>member
-1 VNKISHTQRQFKIY
+1 
-15 LSVYSLSSPLN
+15 
-26 KSLSLGFQ
+26 
-34 INYFLNKHRRMQ
+34 MQ
-46 ATYCRIF
+46 ANYCRVF
-53 TTIGLSVFSIT
+53 ATIGLSVFSIT
-64 AFAQERR
+64 AFAQERK

-108 YSLSLPQGN
+108 YSLSLLQGS
-117 YTIAVA
+117 YTIAVV
-123 YGGYENYRQTVQL
+123 YGGYESYRQKVQL

-141 LDLILSQEKE
+141 LDLILSQETE
-151 RTAQIDEVIISAVKK
+151 RTAQIDEVVISAVKK
-166 DKNLTSAQMG
+166 DNNLTSAQMG

-262 NSPAQYGGRLSS
+262 NNPAQYGGRLSS

-339 FYDLNLKANYQINEN
+339 FYDLNLKANYQLNEN
-354 NRLYMS
+354 NRLYVS

-384 LRWNSIINSKLF
+384 VRWNSIINSKLF

-411 LTSNDNTFG
+411 LSSNDNTFG
-420 LDSQIQDW
+420 LNSKIQDW

-491 LTVNY
+491 LTINY

-576 DQWIGSSYSVKPE
+576 DQWIGSSYTVKPE

-597 YSRNFNNNNYEIN
+597 YSRNFNNNNYELN
-610 AEVYYKTMQNQ
+610 AEVYYKSMQNQ

-633 AAADVEG
+633 AASDVEG

-650 GLEVIA
+650 GLELIA

-662 LTGWISYTLSKTE
+662 LIGWISYTLSKTE
-675 RKINGINDNNWYN
+675 RKITGINDNNWYN
-688 ARQDKTHDLSVVATY
+688 ARQDKTHDLSLVATY
-703 ELNQKWSFSGL
+703 ELNPKWTFSGL

-722 VTFPTGKYDLLG
+722 VTFPTGKYELQN

-739 YSKRNADR
+739 YSNRNADR

-761 PNKNKRWKSSWS
+761 PNKNKRWKSSWT

-794 DNPGTTRAMQ
+794 DKPGTTRAMQ

-810 VPNITYNFKF
+810 VPNVTYNFKF

>member
-1 VNKISHTQRQFKIY
+1 MQTS
-15 LSVYSLSSPLN
+15 
-26 KSLSLGFQ
+26 
-34 INYFLNKHRRMQ
+34 FLK
-46 ATYCRIF
+46 
-53 TTIGLSVFSIT
+53 IT
-64 AFAQERR
+64 AATAALCFSTLAMAQQ
-71 TISGTVRDGKNGELV
+71 TYSVSGTVKDKKNGELL
-86 IGATIKVEE
+86 IGVSVKVSE
-95 DPTINITANEYGF
+95 DPSINVVANEYGF
-108 YSLSLPQGN
+108 YSLSLPEGN
-117 YTIAVA
+117 YTLIIS
-123 YGGYENYRQTVQL
+123 YPGYQDFEQKINV
-136 DQNVK
+136 DQNIK
-141 LDLILSQEKE
+141 LDLPLLPSESVEK
-151 RTAQIDEVIISAVKK
+151 AIDEVVITGIKK

-176 TETLS
+176 AETLS
-181 IKSIEKLP
+181 IKNIEKLP
-189 VLFGEKDVLK
+189 VLFGEKDVMK

-274 VMDVKMKD
+274 VLDVKMKD

-317 GRRTYADVFL
+317 GRRTYADLFL
-327 KATDDFKDSKLY
+327 KTNKDYKDNKLY

-354 NRLYMS
+354 NRIYLS

-367 LGLGNTFSTDWG
+367 LGLGDTFNTDWG

-384 LRWNSIINSKLF
+384 LRWNSIISSKLF

-404 NYDYKVS
+404 NYDYKIS
-411 LTSNDNTFG
+411 LKNDDTVFDLN
-420 LDSQIQDW
+420 SKIRDW
-428 NLKQDFSWFAGNKHS
+428 NLKQDFTWFAGNKHS

-449 SIYHTI
+449 AIYHTL
-455 TPSSASGTSVSSFPR
+455 TPSSASGTTVSSFAR
-470 NSRYS
+470 NPRYS
-475 WENALYIN
+475 WENAVYIN
-483 DDFKATEK
+483 DDYKATEK
-491 LTVNY
+491 LTINY
-496 GLRLSMFSVLG
+496 GARLSMFSVLG
-507 GDTFNTYDNGVL
+507 GDTFNTYENGVL
-519 TDSRFLE
+519 TDSKFLE

-535 NLEPRITAN
+535 NIEPRISAN

-549 VSSIKGGYARNT
+549 VSSVKGGYSRNT

-569 SSSGNPT
+569 SNSGNPT
-576 DQWIGSSYSVKPE
+576 DQWIGSSYTVKPE
-589 IADQISAG
+589 IADQISLG
-597 YSRNFNNNNYEIN
+597 YSRNFNNNNYELN
-610 AEVYYKTMQNQ
+610 AEVYYKDMKNQ

-628 EITFD
+628 QIGFD
-633 AAADVEG
+633 TGADVES

-650 GLEVIA
+650 GLELIA

-675 RKINGINDNNWYN
+675 RKINGINNNEWYN
-688 ARQDKTHDLSVVATY
+688 ARMDKTHDLSIVATY
-703 ELNQKWSFSGL
+703 QLNPKWSFSGL

-722 VTFPTGKYDLLG
+722 VTFPTGKYELNG

-739 YSKRNADR
+739 YSNRNEDR

-761 PNKNKRWKSSWS
+761 PSTNKRFRGSWT
-773 FGIYNVYGRENAYTI
+773 FGIYNLYGRENAYTI
-788 AFEDNP
+788 NFEDNS
-794 DNPGTTRAMQ
+794 DRPGTTRAMQ
-804 TSLFKF
+804 TSLFRW

>member
-1 VNKISHTQRQFKIY
+1 MQTSFFKITAATAALCFSSLAIAQQTY
-15 LSVYSLSSPLN
+15 SV
-26 KSLSLGFQ
+26 
-34 INYFLNKHRRMQ
+34 
-46 ATYCRIF
+46 
-53 TTIGLSVFSIT
+53 
-64 AFAQERR
+64 
-71 TISGTVRDGKNGELV
+71 SGTVKDKKNGELL
-86 IGATIKVEE
+86 IGVSVKVSE
-95 DPTINITANEYGF
+95 DPTINVVANEYGF
-108 YSLSLPQGN
+108 YSLSLPEGN
-117 YTIAVA
+117 YTLIIS
-123 YGGYENYRQTVQL
+123 YPGYQDFEQQIKV
-136 DQNVK
+136 DQNIKV
-141 LDLILSQEKE
+141 DLPLLPAETVAK
-151 RTAQIDEVIISAVKK
+151 AIDEVVITGIKK

-176 TETLS
+176 AETLN
-181 IKSIEKLP
+181 IKNIEKLP
-189 VLFGEKDVLK
+189 VLFGEKDVMK

-204 PGIKSN
+204 PGIKSS

-274 VMDVKMKD
+274 VLDVKMKD

-317 GRRTYADVFL
+317 GRRTYADLFL
-327 KATDDFKDSKLY
+327 KTNKDYKDNKLY

-354 NRLYMS
+354 NRIYLS

-367 LGLGNTFSTDWG
+367 LGLGDTFNTDWG

-384 LRWNSIINSKLF
+384 LRWNSIISSKLF

-404 NYDYKVS
+404 NYDYKIS
-411 LTSNDNTFG
+411 LKNDDTVFDLN
-420 LDSQIQDW
+420 SKIRDW
-428 NLKQDFSWFAGNKHS
+428 NLKQDFTWFAGNKHS

-449 SIYHTI
+449 SIYHTL
-455 TPSSASGTSVSSFPR
+455 TPSSASGTTVSSFSR
-470 NSRYS
+470 NPRYS
-475 WENALYIN
+475 WENAVYIN
-483 DDFKATEK
+483 DDYKATEK
-491 LTVNY
+491 LTINY
-496 GLRLSMFSVLG
+496 GARLSMFSVLG
-507 GDTFNTYDNGVL
+507 GDTFNTYENGVL
-519 TDSRFLE
+519 TDSKFLE

-535 NLEPRITAN
+535 NIEPRVSAN

-549 VSSIKGGYARNT
+549 VSSVKGGYSRNT

-569 SSSGNPT
+569 SNSGNPT
-576 DQWIGSSYSVKPE
+576 DQWIGSSYTVKPE
-589 IADQISAG
+589 IADQISLG
-597 YSRNFNNNNYEIN
+597 YSRNFNNNNYELN
-610 AEVYYKTMQNQ
+610 AEIYYKDMKNQ

-628 EITFD
+628 QIGFD
-633 AAADVEG
+633 TGADVES

-650 GLEVIA
+650 GLELIA

-675 RKINGINDNNWYN
+675 RKINGINNNEWYN
-688 ARQDKTHDLSVVATY
+688 ARMDKTHDLSIVATY
-703 ELNQKWSFSGL
+703 QLNPKWSFSGL

-722 VTFPTGKYDLLG
+722 VTFPTGKYELNG

-739 YSKRNADR
+739 YSNRNADR

-761 PNKNKRWKSSWS
+761 PSTNKRFRGSWT
-773 FGIYNVYGRENAYTI
+773 FGIYNLYGRENAYTI
-788 AFEDNP
+788 NFEDNP
-794 DNPGTTRAMQ
+794 DRPGTTRAMQ
-804 TSLFKF
+804 TSLFRW

>member
-1 VNKISHTQRQFKIY
+1 MKDK
-15 LSVYSLSSPLN
+15 
-26 KSLSLGFQ
+26 
-34 INYFLNKHRRMQ
+34 
-46 ATYCRIF
+46 
-53 TTIGLSVFSIT
+53 
-64 AFAQERR
+64 
-71 TISGTVRDGKNGELV
+71 KNGELL
-86 IGATIKVEE
+86 IGVSVKVSE
-95 DPTINITANEYGF
+95 DPTINVVANEYGF
-108 YSLSLPQGN
+108 YSLSLPEGN
-117 YTIAVA
+117 YTIIISNP
-123 YGGYENYRQTVQL
+123 GYKDFEQQIKV
-136 DQNVK
+136 DQNIK
-141 LDLILSQEKE
+141 LDLPLLPAEAATKS
-151 RTAQIDEVIISAVKK
+151 IDEVVITGIKK

-176 TETLS
+176 AETLS
-181 IKSIEKLP
+181 IKNIEKLP
-189 VLFGEKDVLK
+189 VLFGEKDVMK

-274 VMDVKMKD
+274 VLDVKMKD

-288 NVNGGIGLISSRLS
+288 NINGGIGLISSRLS

-317 GRRTYADVFL
+317 GRRTYADLFL
-327 KATDDFKDSKLY
+327 KTNKDYKDNKLY

-354 NRLYMS
+354 NRIYLS

-367 LGLGNTFSTDWG
+367 LGLGDTFNTDWG

-384 LRWNSIINSKLF
+384 LRWNSIISSKLF

-404 NYDYKVS
+404 NYDYKIS
-411 LTSNDNTFG
+411 LKNDDTVFDLN
-420 LDSQIQDW
+420 SKIRDW
-428 NLKQDFSWFAGNKHS
+428 NLKQDFTWFAGNKHS

-449 SIYHTI
+449 SIYHTL
-455 TPSSASGTSVSSFPR
+455 TPSSASGTTVSSFAR
-470 NSRYS
+470 NPRYS
-475 WENALYIN
+475 WENAVYIN
-483 DDFKATEK
+483 DDYKATEK
-491 LTVNY
+491 LTINY

-507 GDTFNTYDNGVL
+507 GDTFNTYENGVL
-519 TDSRFLE
+519 TDSKFLE

-535 NLEPRITAN
+535 NIEPRISAN

-549 VSSIKGGYARNT
+549 VSSVKGGYSRNT

-569 SSSGNPT
+569 SNSGNPT
-576 DQWIGSSYSVKPE
+576 DQWIGSSYTVKPE
-589 IADQISAG
+589 IADQISLG
-597 YSRNFNNNNYEIN
+597 YSRNFNNNNYELN
-610 AEVYYKTMQNQ
+610 AEIYYKDMKNQ

-628 EITFD
+628 QIGFD
-633 AAADVEG
+633 TGADVES

-650 GLEVIA
+650 GLELIA

-675 RKINGINDNNWYN
+675 RKINGINNNEWYN
-688 ARQDKTHDLSVVATY
+688 ARMDKTHDLSIVATY
-703 ELNQKWSFSGL
+703 QLNPKWSFSGL

-722 VTFPTGKYDLLG
+722 VTFPTGKYELNG

-739 YSKRNADR
+739 YSNRNADR

-761 PNKNKRWKSSWS
+761 PSSNKRFRGSWT
-773 FGIYNVYGRENAYTI
+773 FGIYNLYGRENAYTI
-788 AFEDNP
+788 NFEDNP
-794 DNPGTTRAMQ
+794 DRPGTTRAMQ
-804 TSLFKF
+804 TSLFRW

>member
-1 VNKISHTQRQFKIY
+1 MQTSFFKITAATAA
-15 LSVYSLSSPLN
+15 LCFSTLMMAQQQSRSV
-26 KSLSLGFQ
+26 
-34 INYFLNKHRRMQ
+34 
-46 ATYCRIF
+46 
-53 TTIGLSVFSIT
+53 
-64 AFAQERR
+64 
-71 TISGTVRDGKNGELV
+71 SGTVKDKKNGELL
-86 IGATIKVEE
+86 IGVAVKVSD
-95 DPTINITANEYGF
+95 DPSINVVANEYGF
-108 YSLSLPQGN
+108 YSLSLPEGN
-117 YTIAVA
+117 HTIIIS
-123 YGGYENYRQTVQL
+123 YPGYKDFEQQINV
-136 DQNVK
+136 DQNMK
-141 LDLILSQEKE
+141 LDLFLSQEEQKSN
-151 RTAQIDEVIISAVKK
+151 TIDEVVVSGVKK
-166 DKNLTSAQMG
+166 DKNLSSAQMG

-181 IKSIEKLP
+181 IKNIEKLP
-189 VLFGEKDVLK
+189 VLFGEKDVMK

-282 GNNKDY
+282 GNNKNY
-288 NVNGGIGLISSRLS
+288 NINGGIGLISSRLS
-302 VEGPIQKEKSSFIVS
+302 VEGPLQKEKSSFIVS
-317 GRRTYADVFL
+317 GRRTYADLFL
-327 KATDDFKDSKLY
+327 KSSKDYKDNKLY

-354 NRLYMS
+354 NRIYLS

-367 LGLGNTFSTDWG
+367 LGLGDTFNTDWG

-396 SNTSFIYS
+396 SNTSLIYS
-404 NYDYKVS
+404 NYDYKI
-411 LTSNDNTFG
+411 G
-420 LDSQIQDW
+420 LKNNGSEFNLNSKIQDW
-428 NLKQDFSWFAGNKHS
+428 NLKQDFTWFAGNKHS

-449 SIYHTI
+449 SIYHTL
-455 TPSSASGTSVSSFPR
+455 TPSSASGTIVNSFPR
-470 NSRYS
+470 NPRYS

-483 DDFKATEK
+483 DDFKATDK
-491 LTVNY
+491 LTINY
-496 GLRLSMFSVLG
+496 GARLSLFSILG
-507 GDTFNTYDNGVL
+507 GDTFNTYENGVL
-519 TDSRFLE
+519 TESRYLE
-526 KGKFGKTYV
+526 KGKFGKTYT

-549 VSSIKGGYARNT
+549 VSSVKGGYSRNT

-589 IADQISAG
+589 IADQISVG
-597 YSRNFNNNNYEIN
+597 YSRNFNNNNYELN
-610 AEVYYKTMQNQ
+610 AEIYYKSMQNQ

-628 EITFD
+628 QIGFST
-633 AAADVEG
+633 AADVES

-650 GLEVIA
+650 GLELIA

-675 RKINGINDNNWYN
+675 RKINGINNNQWYN
-688 ARQDKTHDLSVVATY
+688 ARMDKTHDLSVVATY
-703 ELNQKWSFSGL
+703 QLNPKWTLSGL
-714 FVYSTGNA
+714 FLYSTGNA
-722 VTFPTGKYDLLG
+722 VTFPIGKYELNG

-739 YSKRNADR
+739 YNSRNADR

-761 PNKNKRWKSSWS
+761 PESNKRFRGSWT
-773 FGIYNVYGRENAYTI
+773 FGIYNLYGRQNAYTI
-788 AFEDNP
+788 TFEDNP
-794 DNPGTTRAMQ
+794 NNPGTTRAMQ
-804 TSLFKF
+804 TSLFRW

>member
-1 VNKISHTQRQFKIY
+1 MQTS
-15 LSVYSLSSPLN
+15 
-26 KSLSLGFQ
+26 
-34 INYFLNKHRRMQ
+34 FLK
-46 ATYCRIF
+46 
-53 TTIGLSVFSIT
+53 IT
-64 AFAQERR
+64 AATAALCFSTLAMAQK
-71 TISGTVRDGKNGELV
+71 TYSVSGTVKDKKNGELL
-86 IGATIKVEE
+86 IGVSVKVSE
-95 DPTINITANEYGF
+95 DPAINVVANEYGF
-108 YSLSLPQGN
+108 YSLSLPEGS
-117 YTIAVA
+117 YTIIISNP
-123 YGGYENYRQTVQL
+123 GYQDFEQQITV
-136 DQNVK
+136 DQNIK
-141 LDLILSQEKE
+141 LDLPLLPAETAEK
-151 RTAQIDEVIISAVKK
+151 AIDEVVITGIKK

-176 TETLS
+176 AETLS
-181 IKSIEKLP
+181 IKNIEKLP
-189 VLFGEKDVLK
+189 VLFGEKDVMK

-274 VMDVKMKD
+274 VLDVKMKD

-288 NVNGGIGLISSRLS
+288 NLNGGIGLISSRLS
-302 VEGPIQKEKSSFIVS
+302 VEGPIQREKSSFIVS
-317 GRRTYADVFL
+317 GRRTYADLFL
-327 KATDDFKDSKLY
+327 KTNKDYKDNKLY

-354 NRLYMS
+354 NRIYLS

-367 LGLGNTFSTDWG
+367 LGLGDTFNTDWG

-384 LRWNSIINSKLF
+384 LRWNSIISSKLF

-404 NYDYKVS
+404 NYDYKIS
-411 LTSNDNTFG
+411 LKNDDTVFDLN
-420 LDSQIQDW
+420 SKIRDW
-428 NLKQDFSWFAGNKHS
+428 NLKQDFTWFAGNKHA

-449 SIYHTI
+449 SIYHTL
-455 TPSSASGTSVSSFPR
+455 TPSSASGTTVSSFAR
-470 NSRYS
+470 NPRYS
-475 WENALYIN
+475 WENAVYIN
-483 DDFKATEK
+483 DDYKATEK
-491 LTVNY
+491 LTINY

-507 GDTFNTYDNGVL
+507 GDTFNTYENGVL

-526 KGKFGKTYV
+526 KGKFGKTYT
-535 NLEPRITAN
+535 NLEPRISAN

-549 VSSIKGGYARNT
+549 VSSVKGGYSRNT

-569 SSSGNPT
+569 SNSGNPT
-576 DQWIGSSYSVKPE
+576 DQWIGSSYTVKPE
-589 IADQISAG
+589 IADQISLG
-597 YSRNFNNNNYEIN
+597 YSRNFNNNNYEVN
-610 AEVYYKTMQNQ
+610 AEIYYKDMKNQ

-628 EITFD
+628 QIGFD
-633 AAADVEG
+633 TGADVES

-650 GLEVIA
+650 GLELIA

-675 RKINGINDNNWYN
+675 RKINGINNNEWYN
-688 ARQDKTHDLSVVATY
+688 ARMDKTHDLSVVATY
-703 ELNQKWSFSGL
+703 QLNPKWSFSGL

-722 VTFPTGKYDLLG
+722 VTFPTGKYELNG

-739 YSKRNADR
+739 YSNRNADR

-761 PNKNKRWKSSWS
+761 PSSNKRFRGSWT
-773 FGIYNVYGRENAYTI
+773 FGIYNLYGRENAYTI
-788 AFEDNP
+788 NFEDNP
-794 DNPGTTRAMQ
+794 DRPGTTRAMQ
-804 TSLFKF
+804 TSLFRW

>member
-1 VNKISHTQRQFKIY
+1 MQTS
-15 LSVYSLSSPLN
+15 
-26 KSLSLGFQ
+26 
-34 INYFLNKHRRMQ
+34 FLK
-46 ATYCRIF
+46 
-53 TTIGLSVFSIT
+53 IT
-64 AFAQERR
+64 AATAALCFSTLAMAQQNYSV
-71 TISGTVRDGKNGELV
+71 SGTVKDKKNGELL
-86 IGATIKVEE
+86 IGVSVKVSE
-95 DPTINITANEYGF
+95 DPTINVVANEYGF
-108 YSLSLPQGN
+108 YSLSLPEGN
-117 YTIAVA
+117 YTLIIS
-123 YGGYENYRQTVQL
+123 YPGYRDFEQQIKV
-136 DQNVK
+136 DQNIK
-141 LDLILSQEKE
+141 LDLPLLPAETEAK
-151 RTAQIDEVIISAVKK
+151 AIDEVVITGIKK

-176 TETLS
+176 AETLS
-181 IKSIEKLP
+181 IKNIEKLP
-189 VLFGEKDVLK
+189 VLFGEKDVMK

-274 VMDVKMKD
+274 VLDVKMKD

-288 NVNGGIGLISSRLS
+288 NINGGIGLISSRLS

-317 GRRTYADVFL
+317 GRRTYADLFL
-327 KATDDFKDSKLY
+327 KTNKDYKDNKLY

-354 NRLYMS
+354 NRIYLS

-367 LGLGNTFSTDWG
+367 LGLGDTFNTDWG

-384 LRWNSIINSKLF
+384 LRWNSIISSKLF

-404 NYDYKVS
+404 NYDYKIS
-411 LTSNDNTFG
+411 LKNDDTVFDLN
-420 LDSQIQDW
+420 SKIRDW
-428 NLKQDFSWFAGNKHS
+428 NLKQDFTWFAGNKHS

-449 SIYHTI
+449 SIYHTL
-455 TPSSASGTSVSSFPR
+455 TPSSASGTTVSSFTR
-470 NSRYS
+470 NPRYS
-475 WENALYIN
+475 WENAVYIN
-483 DDFKATEK
+483 DDYKATEK
-491 LTVNY
+491 LTINY
-496 GLRLSMFSVLG
+496 GARLSMFSVLG
-507 GDTFNTYDNGVL
+507 GDTFNTYENGVL
-519 TDSRFLE
+519 TDSQFLE

-535 NLEPRITAN
+535 NIEPRISAN

-549 VSSIKGGYARNT
+549 VSSVKGGYSRNT

-569 SSSGNPT
+569 SNSGNPT
-576 DQWIGSSYSVKPE
+576 DQWIGSSYTVKPE
-589 IADQISAG
+589 IADQISVG
-597 YSRNFNNNNYEIN
+597 YSRNFNNNNYELN
-610 AEVYYKTMQNQ
+610 AEVYYKDMKNQ

-628 EITFD
+628 QIGFD
-633 AAADVEG
+633 TGSDVES

-650 GLEVIA
+650 GLELIA

-675 RKINGINDNNWYN
+675 RKINGINNNEWYN
-688 ARQDKTHDLSVVATY
+688 ARMDKTHDLSIVATY
-703 ELNQKWSFSGL
+703 QLNPKWSFSGL

-722 VTFPTGKYDLLG
+722 VTFPTGKYELNG

-739 YSKRNADR
+739 YSNRNADR

-761 PNKNKRWKSSWS
+761 PSSNKRLRGSWT
-773 FGIYNVYGRENAYTI
+773 FGIYNLYGRENAYTI
-788 AFEDNP
+788 NFEDNP
-794 DNPGTTRAMQ
+794 DRPGTTRAMQ
-804 TSLFKF
+804 TSLFRW

>member
-1 VNKISHTQRQFKIY
+1 MQISFFKITAATAALCFSTLAIAQQTY
-15 LSVYSLSSPLN
+15 SV
-26 KSLSLGFQ
+26 
-34 INYFLNKHRRMQ
+34 
-46 ATYCRIF
+46 
-53 TTIGLSVFSIT
+53 
-64 AFAQERR
+64 
-71 TISGTVRDGKNGELV
+71 SGTVKDKKNGELL
-86 IGATIKVEE
+86 IGVTIKVSEN
-95 DPTINITANEYGF
+95 PAINVVANEYGF
-108 YSLSLPQGN
+108 YSLSLPEGN
-117 YTIAVA
+117 YTIIISNP
-123 YGGYENYRQTVQL
+123 GYKDFEQQITV
-136 DQNVK
+136 DQNIK
-141 LDLILSQEKE
+141 LDLPLLPQEE
-151 RTAQIDEVIISAVKK
+151 TAKAIDEVVITGIKK

-189 VLFGEKDVLK
+189 VLFGEKDVMK

-204 PGIKSN
+204 PGIKSS

-274 VMDVKMKD
+274 VLDVKMKD

-288 NVNGGIGLISSRLS
+288 NVNGGVGLISSRLS

-317 GRRTYADVFL
+317 GRRTYADLFL
-327 KATDDFKDSKLY
+327 KTTKDYKDNKLY

-354 NRLYMS
+354 NRIYLS

-367 LGLGNTFSTDWG
+367 LGLGDTFNTDWG

-384 LRWNSIINSKLF
+384 LRWNSIISSKLF

-404 NYDYKVS
+404 DYDYKIS
-411 LTSNDNTFG
+411 LKNDDNVFD
-420 LDSQIQDW
+420 LNSKIKDW
-428 NLKQDFSWFAGNKHS
+428 NLKQDFTWFAGNKHS

-455 TPSSASGTSVSSFPR
+455 IPSSASGTSVSSYPR
-470 NSRYS
+470 NPRYS

-491 LTVNY
+491 LTINY
-496 GLRLSMFSVLG
+496 GARLSMFSVLG
-507 GDTFNTYDNGVL
+507 GDTFNTYNEGVL
-519 TDSRFLE
+519 TDSEFLE

-535 NLEPRITAN
+535 NIEPRVSAN

-549 VSSIKGGYARNT
+549 VSSVKGGYSRNT

-569 SSSGNPT
+569 SNSGNPT
-576 DQWIGSSYSVKPE
+576 DQWIGSSYTVKPE
-589 IADQISAG
+589 IADQISLG
-597 YSRNFNNNNYEIN
+597 YSRNFNNNNYELN
-610 AEVYYKTMQNQ
+610 AEVYYKSMQNQ

-628 EITFD
+628 QIGFD
-633 AAADVEG
+633 TGADVES

-650 GLEVIA
+650 GLELIA

-675 RKINGINDNNWYN
+675 RKINGINNNEWYN
-688 ARQDKTHDLSVVATY
+688 ARMDKTHDLSIVATY
-703 ELNQKWSFSGL
+703 QLNPKWTFSGL

-722 VTFPTGKYDLLG
+722 VTFPTGKYELNG
-734 QTIFQ
+734 QTVFQ
-739 YSKRNADR
+739 YSNRNADR

-754 DLSATYE
+754 DVSATYE
-761 PNKNKRWKSSWS
+761 PSTNKRFRGSWT
-773 FGIYNVYGRENAYTI
+773 FGIYNLYGRENAYI
-788 AFEDNP
+788 INFEDNP
-794 DNPGTTRAMQ
+794 DRMGTTRATQ
-804 TSLFKF
+804 VSLFRW

>member
-1 VNKISHTQRQFKIY
+1 MQTS
-15 LSVYSLSSPLN
+15 
-26 KSLSLGFQ
+26 
-34 INYFLNKHRRMQ
+34 FLK
-46 ATYCRIF
+46 
-53 TTIGLSVFSIT
+53 IT
-64 AFAQERR
+64 AATAALCFSTVAMAQQ
-71 TISGTVRDGKNGELV
+71 TYSVSGTVKDKKNGELL
-86 IGATIKVEE
+86 IGVSVKVSEA
-95 DPTINITANEYGF
+95 PSINVVANEYGF
-108 YSLSLPQGN
+108 YSLSLPEGN
-117 YTIAVA
+117 YTIIISNP
-123 YGGYENYRQTVQL
+123 GYKDFEQQIKV
-136 DQNVK
+136 DQNIK
-141 LDLILSQEKE
+141 LDLPLVPQEEVTK
-151 RTAQIDEVIISAVKK
+151 AIDEVVVTAIKK

-176 TETLS
+176 AETLN
-181 IKSIEKLP
+181 IKNIEKLP
-189 VLFGEKDVLK
+189 VLFGEKDVMK

-274 VMDVKMKD
+274 VLDVKMKD

-317 GRRTYADVFL
+317 GRRTYADLFL
-327 KATDDFKDSKLY
+327 KTSKDYKDNKLY

-354 NRLYMS
+354 NRIYLS

-367 LGLGNTFSTDWG
+367 LGLGDTFNTDWG

-384 LRWNSIINSKLF
+384 LRWNSIISSKLF

-404 NYDYKVS
+404 NYDYKIS
-411 LTSNDNTFG
+411 LKNDDTVFDLN
-420 LDSQIQDW
+420 SKIRDW
-428 NLKQDFSWFAGNKHS
+428 NLKQDFTWFAGNKHS
-443 VRFGLQ
+443 VKFGLQ
-449 SIYHTI
+449 SIYHTL
-455 TPSSASGTSVSSFPR
+455 TPSSASGTTVSSFAR
-470 NSRYS
+470 NPRYS
-475 WENALYIN
+475 WENAVYIN
-483 DDFKATEK
+483 DDYKATEK
-491 LTVNY
+491 LTINY
-496 GLRLSMFSVLG
+496 GARLSMFSVLG
-507 GDTFNTYDNGVL
+507 GDTFNTYENGVL
-519 TDSRFLE
+519 TDSKFLE

-535 NLEPRITAN
+535 NLEPRISAN

-549 VSSIKGGYARNT
+549 VSSVKGGYSRNT

-569 SSSGNPT
+569 SNSGNPT
-576 DQWIGSSYSVKPE
+576 DQWIGSSYTVKPE
-589 IADQISAG
+589 IADQISLG
-597 YSRNFNNNNYEIN
+597 YSRNFKNNNYEVN
-610 AEVYYKTMQNQ
+610 AEVYYKDMKNQ

-628 EITFD
+628 QIGFD
-633 AAADVEG
+633 TGADVES

-650 GLEVIA
+650 GLELIA

-675 RKINGINDNNWYN
+675 RKINGINNNEWYN
-688 ARQDKTHDLSVVATY
+688 ARMDKTHDLSIVATY
-703 ELNQKWSFSGL
+703 QLNPKWTFSGL

-722 VTFPTGKYDLLG
+722 VTFPTGKYELNG
-734 QTIFQ
+734 QTVFQ
-739 YSKRNADR
+739 YSNRNADR

-761 PNKNKRWKSSWS
+761 PSSNKRFRGSWT
-773 FGIYNVYGRENAYTI
+773 FGIYNLYGRENAYTI
-788 AFEDNP
+788 NFEDNP
-794 DNPGTTRAMQ
+794 DRPGTTRAMQ
-804 TSLFKF
+804 TSLFRW

>member
-1 VNKISHTQRQFKIY
+1 MQTSFFKITAATAALCFSTFVLAQQTY
-15 LSVYSLSSPLN
+15 SV
-26 KSLSLGFQ
+26 
-34 INYFLNKHRRMQ
+34 
-46 ATYCRIF
+46 
-53 TTIGLSVFSIT
+53 
-64 AFAQERR
+64 
-71 TISGTVRDGKNGELV
+71 SGTVKDKKNGELL
-86 IGATIKVEE
+86 IGVTVKVSE
-95 DPTINITANEYGF
+95 DPSINVIANEYGF

-117 YTIAVA
+117 YTIVISSP
-123 YGGYENYRQTVQL
+123 GYKDFEQQVTVN
-136 DQNVK
+136 QNLK
-141 LDLILSQEKE
+141 LDLPLVPQDTPSK
-151 RTAQIDEVIISAVKK
+151 AIDEVVITGIKK
-166 DKNLTSAQMG
+166 DKNLSTAQMG
-176 TETLS
+176 TETLN

-189 VLFGEKDVLK
+189 VLFGEKDVMK

-274 VMDVKMKD
+274 VLDVKMKD
-282 GNNKDY
+282 GNNQDY

-317 GRRTYADVFL
+317 GRRTYADLFL
-327 KATDDFKDSKLY
+327 KANKDYKDNKLY
-339 FYDLNLKANYQINEN
+339 FYDLNLKANYRVNEN
-354 NRLYMS
+354 NRLYLS

-384 LRWNSIINSKLF
+384 LRWNSIISSKLF
-396 SNTSFIYS
+396 SNTSLIYS
-404 NYDYKVS
+404 NYDYKIS
-411 LTSNDNTFG
+411 LKSNDNVF
-420 LDSQIQDW
+420 DMNSRIRDW
-428 NLKQDFSWFAGNKHS
+428 NLKQDFTWFAGNRHS

-470 NSRYS
+470 NPRYS

-491 LTVNY
+491 LTINY
-496 GLRLSMFSVLG
+496 GIRLSLFSVLG
-507 GDTFNTYDNGVL
+507 GDTFNTYENGVL
-519 TDSRFLE
+519 ISSRFLE

-535 NLEPRITAN
+535 NPEPRITAN

-549 VSSIKGGYARNT
+549 VSSIKGGYSRNT

-569 SSSGNPT
+569 SNSGNPT

-597 YSRNFNNNNYEIN
+597 YSRNFKNNNYELN
-610 AEVYYKTMQNQ
+610 AEIYYKSMQNQ

-628 EITFD
+628 QISFD
-633 AAADVEG
+633 TGSDVES

-650 GLEVIA
+650 GLELIA

-675 RKINGINDNNWYN
+675 RKINGINNNEWYN
-688 ARQDKTHDLSVVATY
+688 ARMDKTHDLSIVATY
-703 ELNQKWSFSGL
+703 QLNPKWSFSGL
-714 FVYSTGNA
+714 FLYSTGNA
-722 VTFPTGKYDLLG
+722 VTFPTGKYELNG

-739 YSKRNADR
+739 YSNRNADR

-761 PNKNKRWKSSWS
+761 PESNKRFKGSWT
-773 FGIYNVYGRENAYTI
+773 FGIYNLYGRENAYTI
-788 AFEDNP
+788 TFEDNP
-794 DNPGTTRAMQ
+794 NNPGTTRAMQ
-804 TSLFKF
+804 TSLFRW

>member
-1 VNKISHTQRQFKIY
+1 MQTS
-15 LSVYSLSSPLN
+15 
-26 KSLSLGFQ
+26 
-34 INYFLNKHRRMQ
+34 FLK
-46 ATYCRIF
+46 
-53 TTIGLSVFSIT
+53 IT
-64 AFAQERR
+64 AATAALCFSTLAMAQQ
-71 TISGTVRDGKNGELV
+71 TYSVSGTVKDKKNGELL
-86 IGATIKVEE
+86 IGVSVKVSE
-95 DPTINITANEYGF
+95 DPTINVVANEYGF

-117 YTIAVA
+117 YTLIIS
-123 YGGYENYRQTVQL
+123 YPGYQDFEQKINV
-136 DQNVK
+136 DQNIK
-141 LDLILSQEKE
+141 LDLPLLPAETVAK
-151 RTAQIDEVIISAVKK
+151 AIDEVVITGIKK

-176 TETLS
+176 AETLS
-181 IKSIEKLP
+181 IKNIEKLP
-189 VLFGEKDVLK
+189 VLFGEKDVMK

-274 VMDVKMKD
+274 VLDVKMKD

-317 GRRTYADVFL
+317 GRRTYADLFL
-327 KATDDFKDSKLY
+327 KTNKDYKDNKLY

-354 NRLYMS
+354 NRIYLS

-367 LGLGNTFSTDWG
+367 LGLGDTFNTDWG

-384 LRWNSIINSKLF
+384 LRWNSIISSKLF

-404 NYDYKVS
+404 NYDYKIS
-411 LTSNDNTFG
+411 LKNDDTVFDLN
-420 LDSQIQDW
+420 SKIRDW
-428 NLKQDFSWFAGNKHS
+428 NLKQDFTWFAGNKHS

-449 SIYHTI
+449 SIYHTL
-455 TPSSASGTSVSSFPR
+455 TPSSASGTTVSSFAR
-470 NSRYS
+470 NPRYS
-475 WENALYIN
+475 WENAVYIN
-483 DDFKATEK
+483 DDYKATEK
-491 LTVNY
+491 LTINY
-496 GLRLSMFSVLG
+496 GARLSMFSVLG
-507 GDTFNTYDNGVL
+507 GDTFNTYENGVL
-519 TDSRFLE
+519 TDSKFLE

-535 NLEPRITAN
+535 NIEPRISAN

-549 VSSIKGGYARNT
+549 VSSVKGGYSRNT

-569 SSSGNPT
+569 SNSGNPT
-576 DQWIGSSYSVKPE
+576 DQWIGSSYTVKPE
-589 IADQISAG
+589 IADQISLG
-597 YSRNFNNNNYEIN
+597 YSRNFNNNNYELN
-610 AEVYYKTMQNQ
+610 AEIYYKDMKNQ

-628 EITFD
+628 QIGFD
-633 AAADVEG
+633 TGADVES

-650 GLEVIA
+650 GLELIA

-675 RKINGINDNNWYN
+675 RKINGINNNEWYN
-688 ARQDKTHDLSVVATY
+688 ARMDKTHDLSIVATY
-703 ELNQKWSFSGL
+703 QLNPKWSFSGL

-722 VTFPTGKYDLLG
+722 VTFPTGKYELNG

-739 YSKRNADR
+739 YSNRNADR

-761 PNKNKRWKSSWS
+761 PSTNKRFRGSWT
-773 FGIYNVYGRENAYTI
+773 FGIYNLYGRENAYTI
-788 AFEDNP
+788 NFEDNP
-794 DNPGTTRAMQ
+794 DRPGTTRAMQ
-804 TSLFKF
+804 TSLFRW

>member
-1 VNKISHTQRQFKIY
+1 
-15 LSVYSLSSPLN
+15 
-26 KSLSLGFQ
+26 
-34 INYFLNKHRRMQ
+34 MQ
-46 ATYCRIF
+46 AIYCRIF

-317 GRRTYADVFL
+317 GRRTYADIFL

-354 NRLYMS
+354 NRLYIS

-507 GDTFNTYDNGVL
+507 GDTFNTYNNGVL

-747 MPAYHRM
+747 MPTYHRM

-810 VPNITYNFKF
+810 VPNIMYNFKF